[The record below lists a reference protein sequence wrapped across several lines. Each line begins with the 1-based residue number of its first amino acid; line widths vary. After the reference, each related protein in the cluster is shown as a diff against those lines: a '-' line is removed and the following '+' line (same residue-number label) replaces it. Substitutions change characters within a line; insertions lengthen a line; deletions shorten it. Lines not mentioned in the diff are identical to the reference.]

1 MIITCLKPSLVVSV
15 IARRRPADLVLLGVT
30 AAEFVLLL
38 RLTPT
43 FTIVDWIYVTQHV
56 MVLAIALTRGA
67 PTVQDRSVPAS
78 LAVIIAYAYPYAQ
91 VAYLRWVPGTEAWPD
106 GGTVLVLLAA
116 CLSFASLIVLGRA
129 FGIRPALRSLR
140 TRGPYRLVRHPIYLA
155 YVIADIG
162 YNLQEWNGG
171 TVLLV
176 LAGWAAMVHRIA
188 AEERVLSRDA
198 GWPSYSTTVRY
209 RLLPGLW

>member
-1 MIITCLKPSLVVSV
+1 MSV
-15 IARRRPADLVLLGVT
+15 IARRRLADLVLLGVT
-30 AAEFVLLL
+30 AAEFVVLV

-43 FTIVDWIYVTQHV
+43 FGIVDWIYVTQHLV
-56 MVLAIALTRGA
+56 VLAIALTRGA
-67 PTVQDRSVPAS
+67 PIVQDRSLPAS
-78 LAVIIAYAYPYAQ
+78 LVVIVAYAYPYAQ
-91 VAYLRWVPGTEAWPD
+91 VAYLRWVPGTPAWPD
-106 GGTVLVLLAA
+106 AGTVLVILAA

-140 TRGPYRLVRHPIYLA
+140 TTGPYRLVRHPIYLA
-155 YVIADIG
+155 YVMADIG

-176 LAGWAAMVHRIA
+176 LAGWAAMIYRIA
-188 AEERVLSRDA
+188 AEERVLAKDA
-198 GWPSYSTTVRY
+198 GWPSYRTAVRY